1 MLTPKVVFLIRLT
14 CALSLLTPFC
24 IQAKEDGRTGRFL
37 RITVPGNNKILTL
50 NEVEIYSGGKNVA
63 RGGKTTQSSTAHGG
77 VAERAI
83 DGNKNTD
90 YNAGG
95 QTHTDGSGSIA
106 PWWEVDLGKSVP
118 VERIEVYNRKGYESR
133 LNGFTVTIMDVLRET
148 VFEKKKIRGAER
160 ILIDLKKKG

>member
-95 QTHTDGSGSIA
+95 QTHTDGSSTKRGIWAWIVEVWGFAVA
-106 PWWEVDLGKSVP
+106 PCGRWLAFVFYSPGVLFFLGP
-118 VERIEVYNRKGYESR
+118 VSR
-133 LNGFTVTIMDVLRET
+133 
-148 VFEKKKIRGAER
+148 
-160 ILIDLKKKG
+160 